1 MSRRD
6 RTASQQHE
14 VEMSVECPLCR
25 RINAI
30 VWPQDAFPLVVTVEN
45 QASKRQRDIEN
56 QILNIAKEL
65 VAGQVTVIAA
75 SRELSRLRHDVEP
88 DVADLLFT
96 FEGIDSETDTLPI
109 GEVRKQW
116 NPEALERKDRE
127 IGEAEGFYRD
137 SAVEA
142 AGKLIRLLDAPFSSR
157 LSG

>member
-1 MSRRD
+1 M
-6 RTASQQHE
+6 
-14 VEMSVECPLCR
+14 
-25 RINAI
+25 RIRG
-30 VWPQDAFPLVVTVEN
+30 
-45 QASKRQRDIEN
+45 RQRNTEIE
-56 QILNIAKEL
+56 ILHIAKEL
-65 VAGQVTVIAA
+65 VAGRLGVIAA
-75 SRELSRLRHDVEP
+75 SRELNRLRHHVEP
-88 DVADLLFT
+88 EVAELLLT